1 MLLDFALAVPSLPSQ
16 RCARKTLCPSPK
28 LEFWNLR
35 EKNAAKYLILK
46 KKTTI
51 PEKIPVGIKLYKL
64 GIFVVLWYIWT
75 WNRLGPHEPKD
86 TLRNE

>member
-1 MLLDFALAVPSLPSQ
+1 MLLNFALAVPSMPSQ

-35 EKNAAKYLILK
+35 EKNRAKSLILK
-46 KKTTI
+46 EKTPI
-51 PEKIPVGIKLYKL
+51 PEKIPVGTKLDKL

-75 WNRLGPHEPKD
+75 WNRLEPHEPKVI
-86 TLRNE
+86 LRNE